1 MNTQIIAANLLVE
14 LLESDEA
21 MGPTVRVR
29 LERVLHVLQGQAIEL
44 ERPED
49 RRTNEIKR
57 RLRDGLR
64 SASAEELG
72 DLARS
77 LGTSVGELEAV
88 L

>member
-1 MNTQIIAANLLVE
+1 MNTQIIAANLLVD

-29 LERVLHVLQGQAIEL
+29 LERVLHVLRGQAIEL

-64 SASAEELG
+64 SASAEELC
-72 DLARS
+72 DLARG
-77 LGTSVGELEAV
+77 LGTSVRELEAV

>member
-1 MNTQIIAANLLVE
+1 MDTQIIAANLLVE

-21 MGPTVRVR
+21 MGPAVRVR
-29 LERVLHVLQGQAIEL
+29 LERVLHVLRGQAIEL

-72 DLARS
+72 DLARG
-77 LGTSVGELEAV
+77 LGTSVRKLEAV